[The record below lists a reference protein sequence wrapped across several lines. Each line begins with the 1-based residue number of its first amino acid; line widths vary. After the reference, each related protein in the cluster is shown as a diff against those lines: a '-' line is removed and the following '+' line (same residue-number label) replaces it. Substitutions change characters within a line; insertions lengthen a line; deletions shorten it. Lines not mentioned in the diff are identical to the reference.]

1 MTRLHPSEHLPDF
14 SLNGRLAL
22 ITGSAQGLGFAI
34 AQAYAA
40 SGASVILNGRDADRL
55 AQAVN
60 ALREQGADAHAWQ
73 ADLSDTDAMPAAFQ
87 VLCDKVG
94 VPDILV
100 NNVGMRLRKS
110 LAEAS
115 PADIHQ
121 LMQTNLLSC
130 VLLSRLAAEA
140 MRQRVQTSAQQAT
153 QVAAQDML
161 QETTQPA
168 GRPAMQQ
175 DAQWQGL
182 QQAVRQD
189 RRQGGRIITLTSIA
203 GRLARAG
210 DAIYP
215 IAKQGLEGLVR
226 ALAVEYGP
234 HGITSNGIAPG
245 TFATET
251 NAALAADPV
260 RSPQV
265 VGRNPLGRWAS
276 PDEIAGAAVFLASPA
291 ASYVNGHIM
300 VVDGGFS
307 VVF

>member
-1 MTRLHPSEHLPDF
+1 MTRQHPSEHLPDF

-40 SGASVILNGRDADRL
+40 SGATVILNGRDADRL

-87 VLCDKVG
+87 ALCDKVG

-115 PADIHQ
+115 PSDIHQ

-140 MRQRVQTSAQQAT
+140 MRQRGQTSA
-153 QVAAQDML
+153 L
-161 QETTQPA
+161 S
-168 GRPAMQQ
+168 
-175 DAQWQGL
+175 QGL
-182 QQAVRQD
+182 QQAARQD

-260 RSPQV
+260 RSTQV

-291 ASYVNGHIM
+291 ASYVNGHIL